1 MPNWCTNTLVLEHED
16 PKMVKRALD
25 AFVAGRFLNEFI
37 PCPQDLID
45 TVSGYVPE
53 QEALEA
59 QQLANREKY
68 GYPTWYEHNINEWG
82 TKWDVGN
89 DVGINDIKENSIVVY
104 FDSAWAPPI
113 AAYEK
118 LEDLGF
124 KVNAMYNEPGMAFA
138 GKYQDG
144 QDDYYKYGNLS
155 IDEVLAELPKELDE
169 TFGITEMMAEYDT
182 EDEE

>member
-1 MPNWCTNTLVLEHED
+1 MPNWCSNTLVLEHED

-25 AFVAGRFLNEFI
+25 AFVAGRFLDEFI
-37 PCPQDLID
+37 P
-45 TVSGYVPE
+45 VPE
-53 QEALEA
+53 ELRDAVADHSTNEALI
-59 QQLANREKY
+59 EKY
-68 GYPTWYEHNINEWG
+68 GYSDWYGFCVNEWG

-89 DVGINDIKENSIVVY
+89 DVGINEIKENSIVVY

-124 KVNAMYNEPGMAFA
+124 KVDAMYNEPGMAFA

-144 QDDYYKYGNLS
+144 QDDYYEYSDLS

-182 EDEE
+182 EDEEE